1 MKLSEA
7 YTLLVED
14 GVSDNHRYFAEVY
27 KLYQFRDD
35 QTLKEYLDFIVNE
48 PVLWFRGFPAKLTT
62 KTSFSKPKTAIIKLL
77 KHDSVVDTLGEQY
90 VQKVHD
96 VVWKTYKQHHEEIL
110 ESRQKTKVSPTKM
123 TVMDHFDVESY
134 ESLPV
139 PSGPKI
145 VSKPFYVVEKTPK
158 EEKNISLEES
168 IQEHNCDNENDA
180 ESVARL
186 HKKIQ
191 KLKEIIHHL
200 TRHMNDGVSDAFQIL
215 LEEL

>member
-7 YTLLVED
+7 YSLLVED

-35 QTLKEYLDFIVNE
+35 QLLKDYLEFIIRE
-48 PVLWFRGFPAKLTT
+48 PVSWFRGFPAKLTT
-62 KTSFSKPKTAIIKLL
+62 KTSFSKPKTAVIKLL
-77 KHDSVVDTLGEQY
+77 KHDTVIDELGEEY
-90 VQKVHD
+90 VQRVHD
-96 VVWKTYKQHHEEIL
+96 VVWKTYKQCHEEIL
-110 ESRQKTKVSPTKM
+110 ETRQKTKSPTAKM

-145 VSKPFYVVEKTPK
+145 ASKPFYVVEKEKAQAK
-158 EEKNISLEES
+158 ENEISVEDISHTHEIEEES
-168 IQEHNCDNENDA
+168 IVHLN
-180 ESVARL
+180 
-186 HKKIQ
+186 KKIK

-200 TRHMNDGVSDAFQIL
+200 TKHMNDGVSDAFQIL